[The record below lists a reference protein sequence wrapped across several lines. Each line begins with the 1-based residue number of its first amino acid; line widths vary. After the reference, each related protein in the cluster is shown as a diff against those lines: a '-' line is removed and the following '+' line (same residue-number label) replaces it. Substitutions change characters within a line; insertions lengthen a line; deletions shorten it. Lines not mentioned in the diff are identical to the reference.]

1 MLTSQGTSAIENPAR
16 RLQVVVDMGPPI
28 LKAADIPTT
37 LKPTREDGSVV
48 AAPLEV
54 DGLTWSVTCV
64 SMGNPHCI
72 TFGCV
77 GAEEVSFL
85 DCYNL

>member
-1 MLTSQGTSAIENPAR
+1 M
-16 RLQVVVDMGPPI
+16 QVVVDMGPPI

-64 SMGNPHCI
+64 SMGNPHCV

-77 GAEEVSFL
+77 GSEEVG
-85 DCYNL
+85 

>member
-1 MLTSQGTSAIENPAR
+1 MHCQESDPL
-16 RLQVVVDMGPPI
+16 LQVVVDMGPPI
-28 LKAADIPTT
+28 LNAADVPTT

-77 GAEEVSFL
+77 GSEEVRNSGGL
-85 DCYNL
+85 EPQTHP